1 MFTKYDTAIK
11 NLGIVNYALFG
22 IPYTDEDFYE
32 MFKPVV
38 GKDETETVIY
48 ASTPE
53 QYPITFNQLKEEV
66 ERIVINEVNTEYQR
80 LRKAEYPSISDQL
93 DALYHYF
100 SDNNIENNFTNML
113 NEIKNKYPKP
123 E

>member
-1 MFTKYDTAIK
+1 MEEIQIKTYLFSALK
-11 NLGIVNYALFG
+11 NLRNNPEFTIRNGYDVEWLDKSQ
-22 IPYTDEDFYE
+22 T
-32 MFKPVV
+32 KP
-38 GKDETETVIY
+38 TEEEINQ
-48 ASTPE
+48 E
-53 QYPITFNQLKEEV
+53 IIRLQEEFN
-66 ERIVINEVNTEYQR
+66 NTEYQR
-80 LRKAEYPSISDQL
+80 LRKAEYPSMPDQL

>member
-1 MFTKYDTAIK
+1 MIK
-11 NLGIVNYALFG
+11 
-22 IPYTDEDFYE
+22 
-32 MFKPVV
+32 
-38 GKDETETVIY
+38 
-48 ASTPE
+48 
-53 QYPITFNQLKEEV
+53 TFNIPEAIQSLRPNAQWVLQGIEYSGLEWLSDDVTKPTEE
-66 ERIVINEVNTEYQR
+66 EINQEIIRLQEEFNNTEYQR

-93 DALYHYF
+93 DALFHYF

>member
-1 MFTKYDTAIK
+1 MFDIYDKAIK
-11 NLGIVNYALFG
+11 NLGVINYALFG
-22 IPYTDEDFYE
+22 IPSTEEEFYE

-53 QYPITFNQLKEEV
+53 QYTITFSQLQSEV
-66 ERIVINEVNTEYQR
+66 ARLQAIDIATEYQR
-80 LRKAEYPSISDQL
+80 LRAPEYPSIGDQL
-93 DALYHYF
+93 DALWKGG
-100 SDNNIENNFTNML
+100 DAATEML
-113 NEIKNKYPKP
+113 ARVQAVKTKYPKP

>member
-1 MFTKYDTAIK
+1 MKIQAIK
-11 NLGIVNYALFG
+11 NLAPLS
-22 IPYTDEDFYE
+22 EW
-32 MFKPVV
+32 VV
-38 GKDETETVIY
+38 GENSIIWLSEDVTKPTEEEINQ
-48 ASTPE
+48 E
-53 QYPITFNQLKEEV
+53 ILRLQEEFN
-66 ERIVINEVNTEYQR
+66 NTEYQR